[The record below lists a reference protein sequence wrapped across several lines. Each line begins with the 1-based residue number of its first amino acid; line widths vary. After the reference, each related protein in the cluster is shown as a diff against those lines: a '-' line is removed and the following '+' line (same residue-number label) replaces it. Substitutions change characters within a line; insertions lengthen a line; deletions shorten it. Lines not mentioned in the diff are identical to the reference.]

1 MMKSYLQL
9 RAEHNQW
16 VNQRLYEVAATLS
29 DDDYFADRGAF
40 FGSVHKTL
48 NHIVTTDLIW
58 MHRIDGQ
65 GEAPKG
71 GLDAVL
77 YDTFAAT
84 RDARVALDARTVASV
99 EALDEA
105 ALREPIRFKSRA
117 GDDVAIPA
125 YLMVANL
132 FNHET
137 HHRGQVHALLTGLGQ
152 EVPPLDFFPFLLA
165 TGRGTGLS

>member
-16 VNQRLYEVAATLS
+16 VNARLYEVAGTLS
-29 DDDYFADRGAF
+29 DDDYFAERGAF

-48 NHIVTTDLIW
+48 NHILTTDLIW

-65 GEAPKG
+65 GEAPQ
-71 GLDAVL
+71 GLDTVL
-77 YDTFAAT
+77 YDTFDAT
-84 RDARVALDARTVASV
+84 RAAREALDTRTMATV

-105 ALREPIRFKSRA
+105 GLREPIRFKSRT

-137 HHRGQVHALLTGLGQ
+137 HHRGQVHALLTGLGK
-152 EVPPLDFFPFLLA
+152 EIPPLDFFPFLLA